1 MVVDE
6 PHVFLHVVGQHIVS
20 LARGITH
27 KTILVVHVMMFA
39 HHAFQFGDERPHDMA
54 EQLVLA
60 LEVIIDIAHTYP
72 HPLGNVAHGGL
83 GVSVFQKHPL
93 GKLNNLLA
101 CIVFFYL
108 HRFSLQIASQRY
120 GK

>member
-1 MVVDE
+1 MVVNE

-60 LEVIIDIAHTYP
+60 LEVIVDIAHADASSFC
-72 HPLGNVAHGGL
+72 NVAHRGL
-83 GVSVFQKHPL
+83 GEAVASKY
-93 GKLNNLLA
+93 LL
-101 CIVFFYL
+101 
-108 HRFSLQIASQRY
+108 
-120 GK
+120 